1 MRSTRHGNPFSFCQ
15 TWGQAVFFRSE
26 AGSSYLSQYGENGG
40 GRTRENPRFRKTN
53 PGPKKDSMDAF
64 LADENEEEK
73 AVCATCG
80 AEVQEGVIRCPNGHE
95 LDWPEETKE
104 NPQEVEVEEEPLLEK
119 AARMDNE
126 TLARFIEER
135 QRDID
140 QMLERKVKKW

>member
-40 GRTRENPRFRKTN
+40 GPGRIRANPSLRIRKTN
-53 PGPKKDSMDAF
+53 PRPKKDAMDRF
-64 LADENEEEK
+64 LSDGDEEEK
-73 AVCATCG
+73 AVCGTCG

-95 LDWPEETKE
+95 LDWPDQSEETKE
-104 NPQEVEVEEEPLLEK
+104 NPQEVEEESLLEK
-119 AARMDNE
+119 AAKMDNE

-140 QMLERKVKKW
+140 SMMR